1 MTANKQFQL
10 KRKKV
15 NNGYQYYTLE
25 GTTSATGRAILQLGN
40 ATATGTAG
48 RMNITGTATSAAET
62 DVVLNLNQNAGIV
75 WFSAGNNQN
84 VSTYYLSLPGS
95 NELKQSTTDN
105 DNWVAEGKDLK
116 LNWNIVSCSKV
127 KIDLI
132 VSGKLKG
139 QNNSSNEIGWKVSFK
154 KNSYGIPES
163 TDTVISAGYH
173 SLTTNT
179 LSATAVTKNNTVYGS
194 SGTLSID
201 EIITENTYEK
211 KVDNYKATL
220 TAKVT
225 TTD

>member
-1 MTANKQFQL
+1 MTAFA
-10 KRKKV
+10 
-15 NNGYQYYTLE
+15 E
-25 GTTSATGRAILQLGN
+25 
-40 ATATGTAG
+40 TATGTKVPIPISNEEAK
-48 RMNITGTATSAAET
+48 AAET
-62 DVVLNLNQNAGIV
+62 DVVLKLKQNAGIV
-75 WFSAGNNQN
+75 WFSVDGNQN
-84 VSTYYLSLPGS
+84 VSTYSLSLPEI
-95 NELKQSTTDN
+95 NKLNKSTSGN
-105 DNWVAEGKDLK
+105 GNWVAKGTDLK

-154 KNSYGIPES
+154 KNSYGMPES
-163 TDTVISAGYH
+163 TDTVISAGYP
-173 SLTTNT
+173 SLTTT

-211 KVDNYKATL
+211 KVDNYNATL

>member
-1 MTANKQFQL
+1 MKRLIAVLLVMGVIMTAFA
-10 KRKKV
+10 
-15 NNGYQYYTLE
+15 G
-25 GTTSATGRAILQLGN
+25 
-40 ATATGTAG
+40 TATGTQGPISISNEEAK
-48 RMNITGTATSAAET
+48 AADT

-75 WFSAGNNQN
+75 WFSAGDNQN
-84 VSTYYLSLPGS
+84 VSTYSLSLPEI
-95 NELKQSTTDN
+95 NKLNKSTSGN
-105 DNWVAEGKDLK
+105 GNWVAKGTDLK

-163 TDTVISAGYH
+163 TDTVISAGYP

-201 EIITENTYEK
+201 EIITENTYGK
-211 KVDNYKATL
+211 KVGNYKATL
-220 TAKVT
+220 IANVKTI
-225 TTD
+225 